1 MFVNDDILSL
11 GSENTETITIEN
23 NRITVGYHNIL
34 LYNEEETLCHSDI
47 EATIKLKNGI
57 GGEDSVIF
65 KNEDVRN
72 CSFKVES
79 GSKDIEANEININSD
94 VIILDVTN
102 DEKLTIDINEKNVKN
117 INMGISYTVVS
128 NFKDLQ
134 HYTIIKN

>member
-47 EATIKLKNGI
+47 EAIIKLKNGI

-65 KNEDVRN
+65 KNEEVRN
-72 CSFKVES
+72 
-79 GSKDIEANEININSD
+79 
-94 VIILDVTN
+94 
-102 DEKLTIDINEKNVKN
+102 
-117 INMGISYTVVS
+117 
-128 NFKDLQ
+128 
-134 HYTIIKN
+134 